1 MQVQSLDQ
9 ENPLEKEMETLLSI
23 LAWKIP
29 WAEEP
34 GRLLCPWGSPGKNTG
49 MGCHVLLWGT
59 CPTQG
64 SNLHLLCLLHCQA
77 GSLPLMPTEKLL
89 GVTIIS

>member
-1 MQVQSLDQ
+1 MYEVSYWSDKKCVLSHSAVSYSL
-9 ENPLEKEMETLLSI
+9 PPSGL
-23 LAWKIP
+23 
-29 WAEEP
+29 EP